1 MELFSENGIS
11 LENNSDKPEGLSP
24 RSALALV
31 SLLWLNFGLE
41 VLVPFQGWN
50 LRMRIFISA
59 GEPSGDIHGANLI
72 RELKARR
79 PDLDIVGFGGDR
91 MEAAGAKLL
100 YPLVQ
105 LAVMWF
111 ARVLANITTFLGLLS
126 KADRSFRHHR
136 PDAVILID
144 YPGFHWWLARRAKF
158 HGIPVFYFVPP
169 QLWAWAG
176 WRVAKMRKFVD
187 HVLCTLPFEKA
198 WYQDRGVEA
207 EYMGHPFFDE
217 LPKQQLDAGFM
228 AQERAKAGEVVA
240 LLPGSR
246 TQEVERNLTT
256 LVRAASLL
264 HKSRPQ
270 TRFLVASFKASQQ
283 AMVDAYLKKHPE
295 LPIATHVG
303 RTPEIL
309 ELCKVCLSVSGS
321 VALEMLYRKKPSI
334 IVYRISKFSMRVA
347 AFFKKS
353 KFISLVNLLLDRE
366 IFPEFLTHRNEA
378 VAIAAQLDRW
388 LGDAAAYRETVGE
401 LTALCRG
408 VAKPGACART
418 ADAVLSQLTGDVRL
432 RRAG

>member
-1 MELFSENGIS
+1 
-11 LENNSDKPEGLSP
+11 
-24 RSALALV
+24 
-31 SLLWLNFGLE
+31 
-41 VLVPFQGWN
+41 
-50 LRMRIFISA
+50 MRIFISA

-126 KADRSFRHHR
+126 KADRSFRHQR

-176 WRVAKMRKFVD
+176 WRVEKMRKFVD
-187 HVLCTLPFEKA
+187 RVLCTLPFEKA
-198 WYQDRGVEA
+198 WYQARGVDA
-207 EYMGHPFFDE
+207 DYMGHPFFDE
-217 LPKQQLDAGFM
+217 LTKQQLDADFLY
-228 AQERAKAGEVVA
+228 QQRAKGGDIVA

-246 TQEVERNLTT
+246 TQEVERNLST
-256 LVRAASLL
+256 LIRAAILL
-264 HKSRPQ
+264 HKERPQ
-270 TRFLVASFKASQQ
+270 TRFLVASFKTSQR
-283 AMVDAYLKKHPE
+283 AMVVAYLRKHPG
-295 LPIATHVG
+295 LPIETHVG

-334 IVYRISKFSMRVA
+334 IVYRISKFSLRVA
-347 AFFKKS
+347 GHFKKS
-353 KFISLVNLLLDRE
+353 KYICLVNLLADKEL
-366 IFPEFLTHRNEA
+366 FPEFLTERNEA
-378 VAIAAQLDRW
+378 ARIAAHLGRW
-388 LGDAAAYRETVGE
+388 LGNEAAYRETVAE
-401 LTALCRG
+401 LTALCHT
-408 VAKPGACART
+408 VAKPGACALAAET
-418 ADAVLSQLTGDVRL
+418 LLEHLMGDVRM